1 MSQALVTAL
10 AKLLD
15 TESATLPASSFTAAQ
30 RRALDELARRT
41 AAVRVKT
48 EGSGSVYQA
57 LNVDLLRV
65 HLKTLRPKAQH
76 EIDPDIPKRAANI
89 AHGRNTKSRSHGHGL
104 HYLLVK
110 AIGEVV
116 CWENGQDAAKP
127 IFDLSAATTIAEAG
141 VLALRVEDA
150 WQSAQ
155 PMWLVENQALF
166 DRMDWMPKGS
176 QGTLAYYAGQLP
188 SLLLQWLAFRRRVPE
203 VILFAD
209 YDGVGLLNYA
219 RLREACAVPC
229 SFWLMPG
236 WRDLLARYGSNEI
249 WRNTQAEFRT
259 AISRLDALG
268 FEDGLRDLCKALNQ
282 HGLALEHEAV
292 WLAEPDKPMEK
303 AK

>member
-1 MSQALVTAL
+1 MSQALATAL

-15 TESATLPASSFTAAQ
+15 TKSATLPATSFTAAQ
-30 RRALDELARRT
+30 RHALDELARRT

-48 EGSGSVYQA
+48 EGSGSAYQA

-76 EIDPDIPKRAANI
+76 EIDPDIPNRAANI
-89 AHGRNTKSRSHGHGL
+89 AHGRNSKSRSHGHGL

-110 AIGEVV
+110 AIGKGV

-127 IFDLSAATTIAEAG
+127 KFDLSAATTIAEAG

-166 DRMDWMPKGS
+166 DRMDWMPKGT

-188 SLLLQWLAFRRRVPE
+188 SLLLQWLAMRRRVPE

-249 WRNTQAEFRT
+249 WLNTQGEFQ
-259 AISRLDALG
+259 AAVSRLEAAG
-268 FEDGLRDLCKALNQ
+268 MDGGIKALCQ
-282 HGLALEHEAV
+282 ALSQEGLALEHEAV
-292 WLAEPDKPMEK
+292 WLAEPDKPLEI
-303 AK
+303 AR

>member
-1 MSQALVTAL
+1 MSQALATAL
-10 AKLLD
+10 TKLLE
-15 TESATLPASSFTAAQ
+15 TESASLPASSFTTAQ

-76 EIDPDIPKRAANI
+76 EIDPDIPIRAANI
-89 AHGRNTKSRSHGHGL
+89 AHARDSKSRSHGHGL

-110 AIGEVV
+110 AVGKGV
-116 CWENGQDAAKP
+116 CWENGQDAATP
-127 IFDLSAATTIAEAG
+127 IFDLSSATTIAGAG
-141 VLALRVEDA
+141 VLALREEDA
-150 WQSAQ
+150 WQSGQ
-155 PMWLVENQALF
+155 PLWLVENQALF

-188 SLLLQWLAFRRRVPE
+188 SRLLQWLAARRRVPE

-219 RLREACAVPC
+219 RLREVCADPC

-236 WRDLLARYGSNEI
+236 WRDLLARYGSNQV
-249 WRNTQAEFRT
+249 WRNTQAEFQT
-259 AISRLDALG
+259 AISRLEALG
-268 FEDGLRDLCKALNQ
+268 FDDGGLRELCKALNQ
-282 HGLALEHEAV
+282 EGLALEHEAV
-292 WLAEPDKPMEK
+292 WLSEH
-303 AK
+303 